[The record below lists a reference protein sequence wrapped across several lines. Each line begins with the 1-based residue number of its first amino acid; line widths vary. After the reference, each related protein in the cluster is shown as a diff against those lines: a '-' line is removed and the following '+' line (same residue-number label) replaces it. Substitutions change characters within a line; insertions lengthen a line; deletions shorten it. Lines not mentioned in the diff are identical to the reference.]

1 MISENIRKLLLRLLS
16 EDVIVA
22 SWGIS
27 DIKIS
32 ETTLSFSVNGFKF
45 QENVMIEAL
54 DICDGY
60 NVCLNQSCI
69 GHCKLDGIVTI
80 LDERIE
86 RSESSYQDF
95 VKHILG

>member
-1 MISENIRKLLLRLLS
+1 MITENIRKLLLCFLS

-27 DIKIS
+27 DITIS

-45 QENVMIEAL
+45 QGNVMIEAG
-54 DICDGY
+54 DICDEY
-60 NVCLNQSCI
+60 SVSLNQSCI

-86 RSESSYQDF
+86 RSEPCYQEF
-95 VKHILG
+95 VKHLLG